1 MNKIVKIVL
10 VVLGALSAI
19 LWYQLPGRDV
29 PASEA
34 VGSGAMNF
42 MFIITYILL
51 AIAVAVSLLFTLK
64 SLFANPQSLKKTL
77 MVIGGFIVVVII
89 SYVLASGTDVS
100 IEEMEY
106 VIEEANMKIF
116 DMDFKARKKL
126 YENMS
131 NGCEIDYEIP
141 THLRKK
147 KRIDIF

>member
-1 MNKIVKIVL
+1 
-10 VVLGALSAI
+10 I

-100 IEEMEY
+100 IEEM
-106 VIEEANMKIF
+106 ANRGIATSETTIRRIGTGLNMFFLLVLIALVA
-116 DMDFKARKKL
+116 MALGAFK
-126 YENMS
+126 NMT
-131 NGCEIDYEIP
+131 N
-141 THLRKK
+141 K
-147 KRIDIF
+147 

>member
-42 MFIITYILL
+42 MFIITYLLL

-100 IEEMEY
+100 IEEM
-106 VIEEANMKIF
+106 ANRGIATSETTIRRIGTGLNMFFLLVLIALVA
-116 DMDFKARKKL
+116 MALGAFK
-126 YENMS
+126 NMT
-131 NGCEIDYEIP
+131 N
-141 THLRKK
+141 K
-147 KRIDIF
+147 